1 MAALP
6 VPALRG
12 TRDAR
17 TPSATGWPVAGMVC
31 AIVLLH
37 AAGAGLLLAGQA
49 GSAGLGLGV
58 GLTAYTL
65 GLRHAFDAD
74 HIAAIDNTTRKL
86 VGDGGRPTSVGF
98 WFSLGHSTL
107 VLALTLALA
116 LGARALAGPI
126 EDPASGLHR
135 ITAVLGT
142 TVSALFLYVIA
153 GINLALLVAGARR
166 MRAGGNRAQDDGG
179 APGAGG
185 PMTRAFGRVLRAV
198 RTPAQ
203 MYPLGLLFGLG
214 FDTATEIALLVLAAT
229 TSAAGA
235 PWWSLLAL
243 PLLFAAGMSL
253 LDTSDGLLMRFAY
266 GWAFARP
273 GRRMRYDLTVTA
285 LSVGVAFLV
294 GTIEV
299 LGLVGG
305 GFRLDGS
312 IWTWVAGVDLGAV
325 GLGVVVLLA
334 VVWLVAVAAWSAAR
348 RRDRARRADCARD
361 GVPAP
366 DDTSSA

>member
-12 TRDAR
+12 TRDAH
-17 TPSATGWPVAGMVC
+17 TPSAAGWPVAGMAC

-37 AAGAGLLLAGQA
+37 VAGGALLLAG
-49 GSAGLGLGV
+49 GSGGAGLGLGV

-86 VGDGGRPTSVGF
+86 VGDGARPTSVGF

-126 EDPASGLHR
+126 EDPASGLHQV
-135 ITAVLGT
+135 TAVLGT
-142 TVSALFLYVIA
+142 TVTALFLYDIA
-153 GINLALLVAGARR
+153 GINLVLLVAGARR
-166 MRAGGNRAQDDGG
+166 MRAARGRIPGDD
-179 APGAGG
+179 AEPSGAGG
-185 PMTRAFGRVLRAV
+185 PMTRLFGRVLRAV
-198 RTPAQ
+198 RSPAQ
-203 MYPLGLLFGLG
+203 MYPLGLLFGFG

-229 TSAAGA
+229 SSAAGA

-294 GTIEV
+294 GTIEL
-299 LGLVGG
+299 LGLIGG
-305 GFRLDGS
+305 GLRLDGS
-312 IWTWVAGVDLGAV
+312 LWGWVAGVDLSAV
-325 GLGVVVLLA
+325 GLGVVALLA
-334 VVWLVAVAAWSAAR
+334 VVWLVAVAAWWAVR
-348 RRDRARRADCARD
+348 RRARRPHRADD
-361 GVPAP
+361 PGPAP
-366 DDTSSA
+366 PASSA